1 MLALL
6 PHMPHPPL
14 KLAVNNAYVL
24 IGMRF
29 AMPGC
34 GARGKG
40 ECPTLSRHFNLEFF
54 RFKARSCC
62 DLIAAM
68 DMAEHHEQ
76 RPLGDRVVGAQAAEH
91 HAAGPKGGSQDGL
104 ASASGSAINGD
115 RLLTVAETVELTGY
129 SEESIRRWIRK
140 GALPIER
147 IGPYRRVRVR
157 FSVLRQL
164 FPP

>member
-1 MLALL
+1 M
-6 PHMPHPPL
+6 
-14 KLAVNNAYVL
+14 
-24 IGMRF
+24 
-29 AMPGC
+29 
-34 GARGKG
+34 
-40 ECPTLSRHFNLEFF
+40 
-54 RFKARSCC
+54 
-62 DLIAAM
+62 AAM

-76 RPLGDRVVGAQAAEH
+76 QPLGNQLVSAQAAGH
-91 HAAGPKGGSQDGL
+91 HVAGPKGGSQDGL
-104 ASASGSAINGD
+104 DSASGHAINGD
-115 RLLTVAETVELTGY
+115 RLLTVAQTVELTGY